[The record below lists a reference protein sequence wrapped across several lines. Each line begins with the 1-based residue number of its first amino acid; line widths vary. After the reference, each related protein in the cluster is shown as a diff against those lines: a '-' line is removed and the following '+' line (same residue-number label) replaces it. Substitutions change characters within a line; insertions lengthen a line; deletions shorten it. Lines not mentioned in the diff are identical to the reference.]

1 MLIDFIFKLFLLI
14 NIVFSRNP
22 VELNNV
28 CTFPNDY
35 GRTPGFAVVVGRLA
49 FLLSESDYKE
59 LLRYPGAFLIATQDT
74 MTTSPNFELSGFPFF
89 TGLYGLTVFPLD
101 LLVELRGYFVPPKSG
116 QYTFTLTD
124 SDDAAII
131 FFGNPSAFPCGDL
144 QTWPKPSEED
154 ITVTDNLF
162 PSRTLYLIEGVAYP
176 MRIAYYNGF
185 GAGRLNAAFID
196 PSGTRHTN
204 WEGYIWQYS
213 PCSTCNY
220 SPPPTATTIYSSGW
234 VVSETTTGTSYS
246 IYTGID
252 GVESTYR
259 IFLVEVPTVTP
270 SLSIPPITT
279 VTISG
284 PNYVEVEV
292 ISFVSTTNKEGV
304 PVTGSTTI
312 NGTRDYLDADAPHNS
327 LAPAPSPVTHT
338 IDLGNGV
345 TNYEVV
351 SYRTTTNEYGGY
363 ITVTETV
370 TFKAPPV
377 TVVEL
382 KGDDYVE
389 SDWVSFFITTDEK
402 GDIITGSTTING
414 TRDYLDADAPHNSLA
429 PAPSPVTHTIDLGN
443 GVTNYEVVSYRTTTN
458 EYGGYITVTE
468 TVTFKAPPVTVVELK
483 GDDYVESDWVSFF
496 ITTDEKGDI
505 ITGSTT
511 INGTR
516 DYLDADAPHNSLA
529 PAPSPVTHTIDLGNG
544 VTNYEV
550 VSYRTTTNEYGGYIT
565 VTETVTFKA
574 PPVTV
579 VELKGDDY
587 VESDWVSFFITTDE
601 KGDIITGSTTI
612 NGTRDYLDADAPHN
626 SLAPAPSPVTHTI
639 DLGNGVTNYEV
650 VSYRTTTNEYGGYI
664 TVTETVTFKA
674 PPVTVVELKGDD
686 YVESDWVSFFI
697 TTDEKGDI
705 ITGSTTINGTRDYL
719 DADAPHNSL
728 APAPSPVTHTIDLG
742 NGVTNY
748 EVVSYRTTT
757 NEYGGYITVTETVT
771 FKAPPVTV
779 VELKGDD
786 YVESDWVSFF
796 ITTDEKGDIITG
808 STTINGTRDYLDAD
822 APHNSLAPAPSPVTH
837 TIDLGNGVTNYEV
850 VSYRTT
856 TNEYGGYI
864 TVTETVTFKAPPV
877 TVVELKGDDYVESDW
892 VSFFITTDEK
902 GDIITG
908 STTINGTRDYLDA
921 DAPHNS
927 LAPAPS
933 PVTHTIDLG
942 NGVTNYEVVSYRTTT
957 NEYGGYI
964 TVTETVTFKAPPVT
978 VVELKGDDYVESD
991 WVSFFITTDEKGD
1004 IITGSTTIN
1013 GTRDYLDADA
1023 PHNSLAPAPSP
1034 VTHTIDLGNGV
1045 TNYEVVSYRT
1055 TTNEY
1060 GGYITVTETV
1070 TFKAPPVTVVE
1081 LKGDDYVESDWV
1093 SFFITTDEK
1102 GDIIT
1107 GSTTI
1112 NGTRDYLDADAPHNS
1127 LAPAPSPVTHT
1138 IDLGNGV
1145 TNYEVVSYRTTTN
1158 EYGGYITVTETVTF
1172 KAPPVTVVELKG
1184 DDYVE
1189 SDWVSFFITTD
1200 EKGDIITGS
1209 TTINGTRDYLDADAP
1224 HNSLAPAPSPVTHT
1238 IDLGNGVTNYEVVS
1252 YRTTTN
1258 EYGGYITVTETVTFK
1273 APPVTV
1279 VELKGDDYVESD
1291 WVSFFIT
1298 TDEKGDIITGS
1309 TTINGTR
1316 DYLDADAPHNSLAPA
1331 PSPVTHTIDLGNGV
1345 TNYEVVSYRTT
1356 TNEYGG
1362 YITVTETVTFKAP
1375 PVTVVE
1381 LKGDDYVE
1389 SDWVSFFITTD
1400 EKGDII
1406 TGSTTINGTRDYLDA
1421 DAPHNSLAP
1430 APSPVTH
1437 TIDLGNGV
1445 TNYEVVSYRTTTNE
1459 YGGYITVT
1467 ETVTFKAPPV
1477 TVVELK
1483 GDDYVESDWVS
1494 FFITTDEK
1502 GDIITGSTTINGTRD
1517 YLDADAPH
1525 NSLAPAPS
1533 PVTHTIDLGNGVTNY
1548 EVVSYRTTTN
1558 EYGGYI
1564 TVTETVTFK
1573 APPVTVVE
1581 LKGDDYVESDWVSFF
1596 ITTDEKGD
1604 IITGSTTING
1614 TRDYLDADAPH
1625 NSLAPAPSPVT
1636 HTIDLG
1642 NGVTNYEVVSYRTT
1656 TNEYG
1661 GYITVTETVTFKAPP
1676 VTVVELKGDDY
1687 VESDWV
1693 SFFITTDEKGDI
1705 ITGSTTI
1712 NGTRDYLDADAPHNS
1727 LAPAPSP
1734 VTHTID
1740 LGNGVTNYEVVS
1752 YRTTTNEYGGY
1763 ITVTETVT
1771 FKAPPVTVVELKG
1784 DDYVES
1790 DWVSFFITTDEK
1802 GDIITGS
1809 TTINGTRDYLDAD
1822 APHNSLAP
1830 APSPV
1835 THTIDLGNGVTNYEV
1850 VSYRTTTNEYG
1861 GYITVTET
1869 VTFKAPPVTVVE
1881 LKGDDYVE
1889 SDWVSFFITTDEK
1902 GDIITGSTTIN
1913 GTRDYLDA
1921 DAPHNSLAPAP
1932 SPVTHTIDLGNG
1944 VTNYE
1949 VVSYRTTTN
1958 EYGGYITV
1966 TETVTFKAP
1975 PVTVVELKGDD
1986 YVESDWVSFFITT
1999 DEKGDII
2006 TGSTTINGTR
2016 DYLDADAPHNSLAP
2030 APSPVT
2036 HTIDLGN
2043 GVTNYEVV
2051 SYRTTTNEY
2060 GGYITVTET
2069 VTFKAPPVTV
2079 VELKGDDYV
2088 ESDWVSFFITTDE
2101 KGDIITGSTTI
2112 NGTRDYL
2119 DADAPHN
2126 SLAPAPSP
2134 VTHTIDL
2141 GNGVTNYEVVSYR
2154 TTTNEYGG
2162 YITVTETVTFKAP
2175 PVTVVELKGDDYV
2188 ESDWVS
2194 FFITTDE
2201 KGDIITGSTTI
2212 NGTRDYLD
2220 ADAPHNSL
2228 APAPSPVTHTIDLGN
2243 GVTNYEVVSYRTTT
2257 NEYGGYITVTETVT
2271 FKAPPVTVVE
2281 LKGDDYVES
2290 DWVSFFITTDEKG
2303 DIITGSTTINGTRDY
2318 LDADA
2323 PHNSLAPAPS
2333 PVTHTIDLGNGVTNY
2348 EVVSYRTTTNEYGGY
2363 ITVTET
2369 VTFKAPPVTV
2379 VELKGDDYV
2388 ESDWVSFFIT
2398 TDEKGDIITGS
2409 TTINGTRDYLD
2420 ADAPHNSLAPAP
2432 SPVTHT
2438 IDLGNGVTNYEVVSY
2453 RTTTNEYGG
2462 YITVT
2467 ETVTFKAPPVTVV
2480 ELKGDDYVESD
2491 WVSFF
2496 ITTDEKGDI
2505 ITGSTTING
2514 TRDYLDAD
2522 APHNSLAPAPSPV
2535 THTIDLG
2542 NGVTNYEV
2550 VSYRTT
2556 TNEYGGYITVTETVT
2571 FKAPPVTVVELK
2583 GDDYVESDWVSFF
2596 ITTDEK
2602 GDIITGSTTIN
2613 GTRDYL
2619 DADAPHNSLAPAPS
2633 PVTHTID
2640 LGNGVTNYEVVS
2652 YRTTTNE
2659 YGGYITVTETV
2670 TFKAPPVTVVELK
2683 GDDYVESDWVSFFI
2697 TTDEKGDIITGSTT
2711 INGTRDYLDADAPH
2725 NSLAPAPSP
2734 VTHTIDL
2741 GNGVTNYEVVSYRT
2755 TTNEYGGYI
2764 TVTETVTFKAPP
2776 VTVVELKGDDYVE
2789 SDWVSFF
2796 ITTDEKGDIITG
2808 STTINGTRDYLD
2820 ADAPHNSLAPAPS
2833 PVTHTIDLGNGVTNY
2848 EVVSYRTTT
2857 NEYGG
2862 YITVTETVTF
2872 KAPPVTVVE
2881 LKGDD
2886 YVESDWVSFF
2896 ITTDEKGD
2904 IITGSTTINGTR
2916 DYLDADA
2923 PHNSLAP
2930 APSPVTHTIDLGNGV
2945 TNYEV
2950 VSYRTTTNEYGG
2962 YITVTETVTFKA
2974 PPVTVVELKG
2984 DDYVESDWV
2993 SFFITTDE
3001 KGDIITG
3008 STTINGT
3015 RDYLDADAPHN
3026 SLAPAPSP
3034 VTHTID
3040 LGNGVTNYEVVSYR
3054 TTTNEY
3060 GGYIT
3065 VTETVTFKAPP
3076 VTVVELKGD
3085 DYVESDW
3092 VSFFITTD
3100 EKGDI
3105 ITGSTTINGTRDYLD
3120 ADAPHNSLAPAPSPV
3135 THTIDLGNG
3144 VTNYEVVS
3152 YRTTTN
3158 EYGGYITVTETVTFK
3173 APPVTVVELKGD
3185 DYVESDWVSFFITT
3199 DEKGD
3204 IITGSTTINGTRDY
3218 LDADAPH
3225 NSLAPAPS
3233 PVTHTIDLG
3242 NGVTN
3247 YEVVSY
3253 RTTTNEYGG
3262 YITVT
3267 ETVTF
3272 KAPPVTVVELKGD
3285 DYVESDWVSF
3295 FITTDEK
3302 GDIITGST
3310 TINGTRDY
3318 LDADAPHNSL
3328 APAPSPVTH
3337 TIDLGNGVTNYEVVS
3352 YRTTTNEYGGY
3363 ITVTETVTFKAP
3375 PVTVVEL
3382 KGDDY
3387 VESDWVSFFITTDE
3401 KGDIITGSTT
3411 INGTRDYLDA
3421 DAPHNSLAPAPSPVT
3436 HTIDLGN
3443 GVTNYEVVSYRT
3455 TTNEYGGYI
3464 TVTETVTFK
3473 APPVTV
3479 VELKGD
3485 DYVESDWVSF
3495 FITTDEKGD
3504 IITGST
3510 TINGTRDYL
3519 DADAPH
3525 NSLAPAPSP
3534 VTHTIDLGNGVT
3546 NYEVVSYRTTTNEYG
3561 GYITV
3566 TETVT
3571 FKAPPVTVVELK
3583 GDDYVESDWVSF
3595 FITTDEKGDIITG
3608 STTINGT
3615 RDYLDA
3621 DAPHNSLAP
3630 APSPVTHTIDLGNGV
3645 TNYEVVSYRTTT
3657 NEYGGYITV
3666 TETVTFKAPPVTV
3679 VELKGDDYVE
3689 SDWVSFFIT
3698 TDEKG
3703 DIITGSTTINGTRDY
3718 LDADAPHNS
3727 LAPAPSPVTHTID
3740 LGNGVTNYEVVSYRT
3755 TTNEYGGY
3763 ITVTETVTFKAP
3775 PVTVVELKGDDYVE
3789 SDWVSFFITTDEKGD
3804 IITGSTTI
3812 NGTRDYL
3819 DADAPHN
3826 SLAPAPSPVTHT
3838 IDLGNG
3844 VTNYEVV
3851 SYRTTTNEYGG
3862 YITVTETVTFKAP
3875 PVTVVELKGDDY
3887 VESDW
3892 VSFFIT
3898 TDEKGDIITG
3908 STTINGT
3915 RDYLDADA
3923 PHNSLAPAPSPVTHT
3938 IDLGNGVTNYEV
3950 VSYRTTTNEYGG
3962 YITVTETVTF
3972 KAPPVTVVEL
3982 KGDDYVESDWVSFF
3996 ITTDE
4001 KGDIIT
4007 GSTTINGTRD
4017 YLDADAPHNSLAPAP
4032 SPVTHT
4038 IDLGNGV
4045 TNYEVVSY
4053 RTTTNEYGGYIT
4065 VTETVT
4071 FKAPPVTVV
4080 ELKGD
4085 DYVESDW
4092 VSFFITTDEKGDIIT
4107 GSTTINGTRDYLDAD
4122 APHNSLAPPPSPVT
4136 NLIIDVYENVTEY
4149 EVVSYYIKANPYGQY
4164 LTLTETITFK
4174 APPTT
4179 VVEVKGKDYDIRIYV
4194 SYFITVANNG
4204 VLITEST
4211 TLSEVK
4217 ECLGAEGISKLK
4229 SDLYNWAPTQLHF
4242 PNSTVSSR
4250 SIDSC
4255 TNECDKMDQNSSKV
4269 KNPNAKL
4276 GHKPDALSIT
4286 QELYGEM
4293 PPNSSHMSIETFPTS
4308 LTSSRPNTIGE
4319 SGASSSNLIMS
4330 NKLIDSVTVNEI
4342 FRLSTISSTNFNSTT
4357 TTRDSLAN
4365 VALELISKLSPHKS
4379 DAFPATTP
4387 GNERNSNSLQPSRDD
4402 SSSIGN
4408 SLMHSR
4414 DTIQLYNN
4422 NQSSKPELY
4431 VSKTLTTHSEPA
4443 TSGLI
4448 SAEPPRSSIIFSP
4461 STINLYS
4468 RFNSTL
4474 GTVIS
4479 KYSTM
4484 SVSPSMNVSYSKQF
4498 NKTIGSVYYPDS
4510 QIINGCASGI
4520 LNYWQCNFI
4529 FPILVLQLFFIL

>member
-351 SYRTTTNEYGGY
+351 SYRTTTNEYGGYITVTETVTFKAPPVTVVELKGDDYVESDWVSFFITTDEKGDIITGSTTINGTRDYLDADAPHNSLAPAPSPVTHTIDLGNGVTNYEVVSYRTTTNEYGGYITVTETVTFKAPPVTVVELKGDDYVESDWVSFFITTDEKGDIITGSTTINGTRDYLDADAPHNSLAPAPSPVTHTIDLGNGVTNYEVVSYRTTTNEYGGYITVTETVTFKAPPVTVVELKGDDYVESDWVSFFITTDEKGDIITGSTTINGTRDYLDADAPTTRWLQHLPQTTTNEYGGYITVTETVTFKAPPVTVVELKGDDYVESDWVSFFITTDEKGDIITGSTTINGTRDYLDADAPHNSLAPAPSPVTHTIDLGNGVTNYEVVSYRTTTNEYGGYITVTETVTFKAPPVTVVELKGDDYVESDWVSFFITTDEKGDIITGSTTINGTRDYLDADAPTTRWLQHLPQTTTNEYGGY

-1238 IDLGNGVTNYEVVS
+1238 IDLGNGSPTMRWCPTEPPRTSMESDWVSFFITTDEKGDIITGSTTINGTRDYLDADAPHNSLAPAPSPVTHTIDLGNGVTNYEVVS
-1252 YRTTTN
+1252 YRTTTNEYGGYITVTETVTFKAPPVTVVELQGDDYVESDWVSFFITTDEKGDIITGSTTINGTRDYLDADAPTTRWLQHLPQTTTN

-1381 LKGDDYVE
+1381 LQGDDYVE

-1477 TVVELK
+1477 TVVELQ
-1483 GDDYVESDWVS
+1483 
-1494 FFITTDEK
+1494 
-1502 GDIITGSTTINGTRD
+1502 
-1517 YLDADAPH
+1517 
-1525 NSLAPAPS
+1525 
-1533 PVTHTIDLGNGVTNY
+1533 
-1548 EVVSYRTTTN
+1548 
-1558 EYGGYI
+1558 
-1564 TVTETVTFK
+1564 
-1573 APPVTVVE
+1573 
-1581 LKGDDYVESDWVSFF
+1581 
-1596 ITTDEKGD
+1596 
-1604 IITGSTTING
+1604 
-1614 TRDYLDADAPH
+1614 
-1625 NSLAPAPSPVT
+1625 
-1636 HTIDLG
+1636 
-1642 NGVTNYEVVSYRTT
+1642 
-1656 TNEYG
+1656 
-1661 GYITVTETVTFKAPP
+1661 
-1676 VTVVELKGDDY
+1676 
-1687 VESDWV
+1687 
-1693 SFFITTDEKGDI
+1693 
-1705 ITGSTTI
+1705 
-1712 NGTRDYLDADAPHNS
+1712 
-1727 LAPAPSP
+1727 
-1734 VTHTID
+1734 
-1740 LGNGVTNYEVVS
+1740 
-1752 YRTTTNEYGGY
+1752 
-1763 ITVTETVT
+1763 
-1771 FKAPPVTVVELKG
+1771 
-1784 DDYVES
+1784 
-1790 DWVSFFITTDEK
+1790 
-1802 GDIITGS
+1802 
-1809 TTINGTRDYLDAD
+1809 
-1822 APHNSLAP
+1822 
-1830 APSPV
+1830 
-1835 THTIDLGNGVTNYEV
+1835 
-1850 VSYRTTTNEYG
+1850 
-1861 GYITVTET
+1861 
-1869 VTFKAPPVTVVE
+1869 
-1881 LKGDDYVE
+1881 
-1889 SDWVSFFITTDEK
+1889 
-1902 GDIITGSTTIN
+1902 
-1913 GTRDYLDA
+1913 
-1921 DAPHNSLAPAP
+1921 
-1932 SPVTHTIDLGNG
+1932 
-1944 VTNYE
+1944 
-1949 VVSYRTTTN
+1949 
-1958 EYGGYITV
+1958 
-1966 TETVTFKAP
+1966 
-1975 PVTVVELKGDD
+1975 
-1986 YVESDWVSFFITT
+1986 
-1999 DEKGDII
+1999 
-2006 TGSTTINGTR
+2006 
-2016 DYLDADAPHNSLAP
+2016 
-2030 APSPVT
+2030 
-2036 HTIDLGN
+2036 
-2043 GVTNYEVV
+2043 
-2051 SYRTTTNEY
+2051 
-2060 GGYITVTET
+2060 
-2069 VTFKAPPVTV
+2069 
-2079 VELKGDDYV
+2079 
-2088 ESDWVSFFITTDE
+2088 
-2101 KGDIITGSTTI
+2101 
-2112 NGTRDYL
+2112 
-2119 DADAPHN
+2119 
-2126 SLAPAPSP
+2126 
-2134 VTHTIDL
+2134 
-2141 GNGVTNYEVVSYR
+2141 
-2154 TTTNEYGG
+2154 
-2162 YITVTETVTFKAP
+2162 
-2175 PVTVVELKGDDYV
+2175 
-2188 ESDWVS
+2188 
-2194 FFITTDE
+2194 
-2201 KGDIITGSTTI
+2201 
-2212 NGTRDYLD
+2212 
-2220 ADAPHNSL
+2220 
-2228 APAPSPVTHTIDLGN
+2228 
-2243 GVTNYEVVSYRTTT
+2243 
-2257 NEYGGYITVTETVT
+2257 
-2271 FKAPPVTVVE
+2271 
-2281 LKGDDYVES
+2281 
-2290 DWVSFFITTDEKG
+2290 
-2303 DIITGSTTINGTRDY
+2303 
-2318 LDADA
+2318 
-2323 PHNSLAPAPS
+2323 
-2333 PVTHTIDLGNGVTNY
+2333 
-2348 EVVSYRTTTNEYGGY
+2348 
-2363 ITVTET
+2363 
-2369 VTFKAPPVTV
+2369 
-2379 VELKGDDYV
+2379 
-2388 ESDWVSFFIT
+2388 
-2398 TDEKGDIITGS
+2398 
-2409 TTINGTRDYLD
+2409 
-2420 ADAPHNSLAPAP
+2420 
-2432 SPVTHT
+2432 
-2438 IDLGNGVTNYEVVSY
+2438 
-2453 RTTTNEYGG
+2453 
-2462 YITVT
+2462 
-2467 ETVTFKAPPVTVV
+2467 
-2480 ELKGDDYVESD
+2480 
-2491 WVSFF
+2491 
-2496 ITTDEKGDI
+2496 
-2505 ITGSTTING
+2505 
-2514 TRDYLDAD
+2514 
-2522 APHNSLAPAPSPV
+2522 
-2535 THTIDLG
+2535 
-2542 NGVTNYEV
+2542 
-2550 VSYRTT
+2550 
-2556 TNEYGGYITVTETVT
+2556 
-2571 FKAPPVTVVELK
+2571 
-2583 GDDYVESDWVSFF
+2583 
-2596 ITTDEK
+2596 
-2602 GDIITGSTTIN
+2602 
-2613 GTRDYL
+2613 
-2619 DADAPHNSLAPAPS
+2619 
-2633 PVTHTID
+2633 
-2640 LGNGVTNYEVVS
+2640 
-2652 YRTTTNE
+2652 
-2659 YGGYITVTETV
+2659 
-2670 TFKAPPVTVVELK
+2670 
-2683 GDDYVESDWVSFFI
+2683 
-2697 TTDEKGDIITGSTT
+2697 
-2711 INGTRDYLDADAPH
+2711 
-2725 NSLAPAPSP
+2725 
-2734 VTHTIDL
+2734 
-2741 GNGVTNYEVVSYRT
+2741 
-2755 TTNEYGGYI
+2755 
-2764 TVTETVTFKAPP
+2764 
-2776 VTVVELKGDDYVE
+2776 
-2789 SDWVSFF
+2789 
-2796 ITTDEKGDIITG
+2796 
-2808 STTINGTRDYLD
+2808 
-2820 ADAPHNSLAPAPS
+2820 
-2833 PVTHTIDLGNGVTNY
+2833 
-2848 EVVSYRTTT
+2848 
-2857 NEYGG
+2857 
-2862 YITVTETVTF
+2862 
-2872 KAPPVTVVE
+2872 
-2881 LKGDD
+2881 
-2886 YVESDWVSFF
+2886 
-2896 ITTDEKGD
+2896 
-2904 IITGSTTINGTR
+2904 
-2916 DYLDADA
+2916 
-2923 PHNSLAP
+2923 
-2930 APSPVTHTIDLGNGV
+2930 
-2945 TNYEV
+2945 
-2950 VSYRTTTNEYGG
+2950 
-2962 YITVTETVTFKA
+2962 
-2974 PPVTVVELKG
+2974 
-2984 DDYVESDWV
+2984 
-2993 SFFITTDE
+2993 
-3001 KGDIITG
+3001 
-3008 STTINGT
+3008 
-3015 RDYLDADAPHN
+3015 
-3026 SLAPAPSP
+3026 
-3034 VTHTID
+3034 
-3040 LGNGVTNYEVVSYR
+3040 
-3054 TTTNEY
+3054 
-3060 GGYIT
+3060 
-3065 VTETVTFKAPP
+3065 
-3076 VTVVELKGD
+3076 
-3085 DYVESDW
+3085 
-3092 VSFFITTD
+3092 
-3100 EKGDI
+3100 
-3105 ITGSTTINGTRDYLD
+3105 
-3120 ADAPHNSLAPAPSPV
+3120 
-3135 THTIDLGNG
+3135 
-3144 VTNYEVVS
+3144 
-3152 YRTTTN
+3152 
-3158 EYGGYITVTETVTFK
+3158 
-3173 APPVTVVELKGD
+3173 
-3185 DYVESDWVSFFITT
+3185 
-3199 DEKGD
+3199 
-3204 IITGSTTINGTRDY
+3204 
-3218 LDADAPH
+3218 
-3225 NSLAPAPS
+3225 
-3233 PVTHTIDLG
+3233 
-3242 NGVTN
+3242 
-3247 YEVVSY
+3247 
-3253 RTTTNEYGG
+3253 
-3262 YITVT
+3262 
-3267 ETVTF
+3267 
-3272 KAPPVTVVELKGD
+3272 
-3285 DYVESDWVSF
+3285 
-3295 FITTDEK
+3295 
-3302 GDIITGST
+3302 
-3310 TINGTRDY
+3310 
-3318 LDADAPHNSL
+3318 
-3328 APAPSPVTH
+3328 
-3337 TIDLGNGVTNYEVVS
+3337 
-3352 YRTTTNEYGGY
+3352 
-3363 ITVTETVTFKAP
+3363 
-3375 PVTVVEL
+3375 
-3382 KGDDY
+3382 
-3387 VESDWVSFFITTDE
+3387 
-3401 KGDIITGSTT
+3401 
-3411 INGTRDYLDA
+3411 
-3421 DAPHNSLAPAPSPVT
+3421 
-3436 HTIDLGN
+3436 
-3443 GVTNYEVVSYRT
+3443 
-3455 TTNEYGGYI
+3455 
-3464 TVTETVTFK
+3464 
-3473 APPVTV
+3473 
-3479 VELKGD
+3479 
-3485 DYVESDWVSF
+3485 
-3495 FITTDEKGD
+3495 
-3504 IITGST
+3504 
-3510 TINGTRDYL
+3510 
-3519 DADAPH
+3519 
-3525 NSLAPAPSP
+3525 
-3534 VTHTIDLGNGVT
+3534 
-3546 NYEVVSYRTTTNEYG
+3546 
-3561 GYITV
+3561 
-3566 TETVT
+3566 
-3571 FKAPPVTVVELK
+3571 
-3583 GDDYVESDWVSF
+3583 
-3595 FITTDEKGDIITG
+3595 
-3608 STTINGT
+3608 
-3615 RDYLDA
+3615 
-3621 DAPHNSLAP
+3621 
-3630 APSPVTHTIDLGNGV
+3630 
-3645 TNYEVVSYRTTT
+3645 
-3657 NEYGGYITV
+3657 
-3666 TETVTFKAPPVTV
+3666 
-3679 VELKGDDYVE
+3679 
-3689 SDWVSFFIT
+3689 
-3698 TDEKG
+3698 
-3703 DIITGSTTINGTRDY
+3703 
-3718 LDADAPHNS
+3718 
-3727 LAPAPSPVTHTID
+3727 
-3740 LGNGVTNYEVVSYRT
+3740 
-3755 TTNEYGGY
+3755 
-3763 ITVTETVTFKAP
+3763 
-3775 PVTVVELKGDDYVE
+3775 
-3789 SDWVSFFITTDEKGD
+3789 
-3804 IITGSTTI
+3804 
-3812 NGTRDYL
+3812 
-3819 DADAPHN
+3819 
-3826 SLAPAPSPVTHT
+3826 
-3838 IDLGNG
+3838 
-3844 VTNYEVV
+3844 
-3851 SYRTTTNEYGG
+3851 
-3862 YITVTETVTFKAP
+3862 
-3875 PVTVVELKGDDY
+3875 
-3887 VESDW
+3887 
-3892 VSFFIT
+3892 
-3898 TDEKGDIITG
+3898 
-3908 STTINGT
+3908 
-3915 RDYLDADA
+3915 
-3923 PHNSLAPAPSPVTHT
+3923 
-3938 IDLGNGVTNYEV
+3938 
-3950 VSYRTTTNEYGG
+3950 
-3962 YITVTETVTF
+3962 
-3972 KAPPVTVVEL
+3972 
-3982 KGDDYVESDWVSFF
+3982 GDDYVESDWVSFF

-4276 GHKPDALSIT
+4276 GHIPDALSIT

>member
-612 NGTRDYLDADAPHN
+612 NGTRDYLDADAPTTRWLQHLPQTTTNEYGGYITVTETVTFKAPPVTVVELKGDDYVESDWVSFFITTDEKGDIITGSTTINGTRDYLDADAPHN

-650 VSYRTTTNEYGGYI
+650 VSYRTTTNEYGGYITVTETVTFKAPPVTVVELKGDDYVESDWVSFFITTDEKGDIITGSTTINGTRDYLDADAPHNSLAPAPSPVTHTIDLGNGVTNYEVVSYRTTTNEYGGYITVTETVTFKAPPVTVVELKGDDYVESDWVSFFITTDEKGDIITGSTTINGTRDYLDADAPHNSLAPAPSPVTHTIDLGNGVTNYEVVSYRTTTNEYGGYITVTETVTFKAPPVTVVELKGDDYVESDWVSFFITTDEKGDIITGSTTINGTRDYLDADAPTTRWLQHLPQTTTNEYGGYITVTETVTFKAPPVTVVELKGDDYVESDWVSFFITTDEKGDIITGSTTINGTRDYLDADAPHNSLAPAPSPVTHTIDLGNGVTNYEVVSYRTTTNEYGGYITVTETVTFKAPPVTVVELKGDDYVESDWVSFFITTDEKGDIITGSTTINGTRDYLDADAPHNSLAPAPSPVTHTIDLGNGVTNYEVVSYRTTTNEYGGYITVTETVTFKAPPVTVVELKGDDYVESDWVSFFITTDEKGDIITGSTTINGTRDYLDADAPTTRWLQHLPQTTTNEYGGYITVTETVTFKAPPVTVVELKGDDYVESDWVSFFITTDEKGDIITGSTTINGTRDYLDADAPHNSLAPAPSPVTHTIDLGNGVTNYEVVSYRTTTNEYGGYITVTETVTFKAPPVTVVELKGDDYVESDWVSFFITTDEKGDIITGSTTINGTRDYLDADAPTTRWLQHLPQTTTNEYGGYI

-1112 NGTRDYLDADAPHNS
+1112 NGTRDYLDADAPTTRWLQH
-1127 LAPAPSPVTHT
+1127 LPQ
-1138 IDLGNGV
+1138 
-1145 TNYEVVSYRTTTN
+1145 TTTN

-1614 TRDYLDADAPH
+1614 TRDYLDADAPTTRWLQH
-1625 NSLAPAPSPVT
+1625 LPQ
-1636 HTIDLG
+1636 
-1642 NGVTNYEVVSYRTT
+1642 TT

-1835 THTIDLGNGVTNYEV
+1835 THTIDLGNGSPTMRWCPTEPP
-1850 VSYRTTTNEYG
+1850 RT
-1861 GYITVTET
+1861 
-1869 VTFKAPPVTVVE
+1869 
-1881 LKGDDYVE
+1881 
-1889 SDWVSFFITTDEK
+1889 SM
-1902 GDIITGSTTIN
+1902 
-1913 GTRDYLDA
+1913 
-1921 DAPHNSLAPAP
+1921 
-1932 SPVTHTIDLGNG
+1932 
-1944 VTNYE
+1944 
-1949 VVSYRTTTN
+1949 
-1958 EYGGYITV
+1958 
-1966 TETVTFKAP
+1966 
-1975 PVTVVELKGDD
+1975 
-1986 YVESDWVSFFITT
+1986 
-1999 DEKGDII
+1999 
-2006 TGSTTINGTR
+2006 
-2016 DYLDADAPHNSLAP
+2016 
-2030 APSPVT
+2030 
-2036 HTIDLGN
+2036 
-2043 GVTNYEVV
+2043 
-2051 SYRTTTNEY
+2051 
-2060 GGYITVTET
+2060 
-2069 VTFKAPPVTV
+2069 
-2079 VELKGDDYV
+2079 
-2088 ESDWVSFFITTDE
+2088 
-2101 KGDIITGSTTI
+2101 
-2112 NGTRDYL
+2112 
-2119 DADAPHN
+2119 
-2126 SLAPAPSP
+2126 
-2134 VTHTIDL
+2134 
-2141 GNGVTNYEVVSYR
+2141 
-2154 TTTNEYGG
+2154 
-2162 YITVTETVTFKAP
+2162 
-2175 PVTVVELKGDDYV
+2175 
-2188 ESDWVS
+2188 
-2194 FFITTDE
+2194 
-2201 KGDIITGSTTI
+2201 
-2212 NGTRDYLD
+2212 
-2220 ADAPHNSL
+2220 
-2228 APAPSPVTHTIDLGN
+2228 
-2243 GVTNYEVVSYRTTT
+2243 
-2257 NEYGGYITVTETVT
+2257 
-2271 FKAPPVTVVE
+2271 
-2281 LKGDDYVES
+2281 
-2290 DWVSFFITTDEKG
+2290 
-2303 DIITGSTTINGTRDY
+2303 
-2318 LDADA
+2318 
-2323 PHNSLAPAPS
+2323 
-2333 PVTHTIDLGNGVTNY
+2333 
-2348 EVVSYRTTTNEYGGY
+2348 
-2363 ITVTET
+2363 
-2369 VTFKAPPVTV
+2369 
-2379 VELKGDDYV
+2379 
-2388 ESDWVSFFIT
+2388 
-2398 TDEKGDIITGS
+2398 
-2409 TTINGTRDYLD
+2409 
-2420 ADAPHNSLAPAP
+2420 
-2432 SPVTHT
+2432 
-2438 IDLGNGVTNYEVVSY
+2438 
-2453 RTTTNEYGG
+2453 
-2462 YITVT
+2462 
-2467 ETVTFKAPPVTVV
+2467 
-2480 ELKGDDYVESD
+2480 
-2491 WVSFF
+2491 
-2496 ITTDEKGDI
+2496 
-2505 ITGSTTING
+2505 
-2514 TRDYLDAD
+2514 
-2522 APHNSLAPAPSPV
+2522 
-2535 THTIDLG
+2535 
-2542 NGVTNYEV
+2542 
-2550 VSYRTT
+2550 
-2556 TNEYGGYITVTETVT
+2556 
-2571 FKAPPVTVVELK
+2571 
-2583 GDDYVESDWVSFF
+2583 
-2596 ITTDEK
+2596 
-2602 GDIITGSTTIN
+2602 
-2613 GTRDYL
+2613 
-2619 DADAPHNSLAPAPS
+2619 
-2633 PVTHTID
+2633 
-2640 LGNGVTNYEVVS
+2640 
-2652 YRTTTNE
+2652 
-2659 YGGYITVTETV
+2659 
-2670 TFKAPPVTVVELK
+2670 
-2683 GDDYVESDWVSFFI
+2683 
-2697 TTDEKGDIITGSTT
+2697 
-2711 INGTRDYLDADAPH
+2711 
-2725 NSLAPAPSP
+2725 
-2734 VTHTIDL
+2734 
-2741 GNGVTNYEVVSYRT
+2741 
-2755 TTNEYGGYI
+2755 
-2764 TVTETVTFKAPP
+2764 
-2776 VTVVELKGDDYVE
+2776 
-2789 SDWVSFF
+2789 
-2796 ITTDEKGDIITG
+2796 
-2808 STTINGTRDYLD
+2808 
-2820 ADAPHNSLAPAPS
+2820 
-2833 PVTHTIDLGNGVTNY
+2833 
-2848 EVVSYRTTT
+2848 
-2857 NEYGG
+2857 
-2862 YITVTETVTF
+2862 
-2872 KAPPVTVVE
+2872 
-2881 LKGDD
+2881 
-2886 YVESDWVSFF
+2886 
-2896 ITTDEKGD
+2896 
-2904 IITGSTTINGTR
+2904 
-2916 DYLDADA
+2916 
-2923 PHNSLAP
+2923 
-2930 APSPVTHTIDLGNGV
+2930 
-2945 TNYEV
+2945 
-2950 VSYRTTTNEYGG
+2950 
-2962 YITVTETVTFKA
+2962 
-2974 PPVTVVELKG
+2974 
-2984 DDYVESDWV
+2984 
-2993 SFFITTDE
+2993 
-3001 KGDIITG
+3001 
-3008 STTINGT
+3008 
-3015 RDYLDADAPHN
+3015 
-3026 SLAPAPSP
+3026 
-3034 VTHTID
+3034 
-3040 LGNGVTNYEVVSYR
+3040 
-3054 TTTNEY
+3054 
-3060 GGYIT
+3060 
-3065 VTETVTFKAPP
+3065 
-3076 VTVVELKGD
+3076 
-3085 DYVESDW
+3085 
-3092 VSFFITTD
+3092 
-3100 EKGDI
+3100 
-3105 ITGSTTINGTRDYLD
+3105 
-3120 ADAPHNSLAPAPSPV
+3120 
-3135 THTIDLGNG
+3135 
-3144 VTNYEVVS
+3144 
-3152 YRTTTN
+3152 
-3158 EYGGYITVTETVTFK
+3158 
-3173 APPVTVVELKGD
+3173 
-3185 DYVESDWVSFFITT
+3185 
-3199 DEKGD
+3199 
-3204 IITGSTTINGTRDY
+3204 
-3218 LDADAPH
+3218 
-3225 NSLAPAPS
+3225 
-3233 PVTHTIDLG
+3233 
-3242 NGVTN
+3242 
-3247 YEVVSY
+3247 
-3253 RTTTNEYGG
+3253 
-3262 YITVT
+3262 
-3267 ETVTF
+3267 
-3272 KAPPVTVVELKGD
+3272 
-3285 DYVESDWVSF
+3285 
-3295 FITTDEK
+3295 
-3302 GDIITGST
+3302 
-3310 TINGTRDY
+3310 
-3318 LDADAPHNSL
+3318 
-3328 APAPSPVTH
+3328 
-3337 TIDLGNGVTNYEVVS
+3337 
-3352 YRTTTNEYGGY
+3352 
-3363 ITVTETVTFKAP
+3363 
-3375 PVTVVEL
+3375 
-3382 KGDDY
+3382 
-3387 VESDWVSFFITTDE
+3387 
-3401 KGDIITGSTT
+3401 
-3411 INGTRDYLDA
+3411 
-3421 DAPHNSLAPAPSPVT
+3421 
-3436 HTIDLGN
+3436 
-3443 GVTNYEVVSYRT
+3443 
-3455 TTNEYGGYI
+3455 
-3464 TVTETVTFK
+3464 
-3473 APPVTV
+3473 
-3479 VELKGD
+3479 
-3485 DYVESDWVSF
+3485 
-3495 FITTDEKGD
+3495 
-3504 IITGST
+3504 
-3510 TINGTRDYL
+3510 
-3519 DADAPH
+3519 
-3525 NSLAPAPSP
+3525 
-3534 VTHTIDLGNGVT
+3534 
-3546 NYEVVSYRTTTNEYG
+3546 
-3561 GYITV
+3561 
-3566 TETVT
+3566 
-3571 FKAPPVTVVELK
+3571 
-3583 GDDYVESDWVSF
+3583 
-3595 FITTDEKGDIITG
+3595 
-3608 STTINGT
+3608 
-3615 RDYLDA
+3615 
-3621 DAPHNSLAP
+3621 
-3630 APSPVTHTIDLGNGV
+3630 
-3645 TNYEVVSYRTTT
+3645 
-3657 NEYGGYITV
+3657 
-3666 TETVTFKAPPVTV
+3666 
-3679 VELKGDDYVE
+3679 
-3689 SDWVSFFIT
+3689 
-3698 TDEKG
+3698 
-3703 DIITGSTTINGTRDY
+3703 
-3718 LDADAPHNS
+3718 
-3727 LAPAPSPVTHTID
+3727 
-3740 LGNGVTNYEVVSYRT
+3740 
-3755 TTNEYGGY
+3755 
-3763 ITVTETVTFKAP
+3763 
-3775 PVTVVELKGDDYVE
+3775 
-3789 SDWVSFFITTDEKGD
+3789 
-3804 IITGSTTI
+3804 
-3812 NGTRDYL
+3812 
-3819 DADAPHN
+3819 
-3826 SLAPAPSPVTHT
+3826 
-3838 IDLGNG
+3838 
-3844 VTNYEVV
+3844 
-3851 SYRTTTNEYGG
+3851 
-3862 YITVTETVTFKAP
+3862 
-3875 PVTVVELKGDDY
+3875 
-3887 VESDW
+3887 
-3892 VSFFIT
+3892 
-3898 TDEKGDIITG
+3898 
-3908 STTINGT
+3908 
-3915 RDYLDADA
+3915 
-3923 PHNSLAPAPSPVTHT
+3923 
-3938 IDLGNGVTNYEV
+3938 
-3950 VSYRTTTNEYGG
+3950 
-3962 YITVTETVTF
+3962 
-3972 KAPPVTVVEL
+3972 
-3982 KGDDYVESDWVSFF
+3982 
-3996 ITTDE
+3996 
-4001 KGDIIT
+4001 
-4007 GSTTINGTRD
+4007 
-4017 YLDADAPHNSLAPAP
+4017 
-4032 SPVTHT
+4032 
-4038 IDLGNGV
+4038 
-4045 TNYEVVSY
+4045 
-4053 RTTTNEYGGYIT
+4053 
-4065 VTETVT
+4065 
-4071 FKAPPVTVV
+4071 
-4080 ELKGD
+4080 
-4085 DYVESDW
+4085 ESDW

-4276 GHKPDALSIT
+4276 GHIPDALSIT

-4379 DAFPATTP
+4379 DAFPAATP